1 MHKNNDFV
9 LCTYPNFSYDGF
21 SFQIHIL
28 ITLLIYARIKE
39 ENKMNNTYPFPMNQI
54 PGYNQLQ
61 QIQNMFPQ
69 PQGSVYAINSP
80 LDIGNVPTGSTGLS
94 VAICFAENL
103 MYIKSFQNGQPVI
116 MAYRVSPFQKEEK
129 KAEEESAP
137 TDITTRLSSLE
148 QKLNTLISGGKFD
161 GLL

>member
-1 MHKNNDFV
+1 
-9 LCTYPNFSYDGF
+9 
-21 SFQIHIL
+21 
-28 ITLLIYARIKE
+28 
-39 ENKMNNTYPFPMNQI
+39 MNNNYPFPVNQL
-54 PGYNQLQ
+54 PGYNQIQ

-116 MAYRVSPFQKEEK
+116 MAYRVSPFQKEDG
-129 KAEEESAP
+129 KAESTSANGYESRLATLEE
-137 TDITTRLSSLE
+137 
-148 QKLNTLISGGKFD
+148 KLDKIISGGKFD

>member
-1 MHKNNDFV
+1 
-9 LCTYPNFSYDGF
+9 
-21 SFQIHIL
+21 
-28 ITLLIYARIKE
+28 
-39 ENKMNNTYPFPMNQI
+39 MNNPNYPFPVNQL
-54 PGYNQLQ
+54 PGYNQIQ

-94 VAICFAENL
+94 VAICLAENL

-116 MAYRVSPFQKEEK
+116 MAYRVSPFQKEER
-129 KAEEESAP
+129 KAEDAAPRVDVES
-137 TDITTRLSSLE
+137 RLSLLE
-148 QKLNTLISGGKFD
+148 EKLDKILAGGKFD